1 MKILLILAK
10 NKEQNLNFFCSVLF
24 HRKTRV
30 NNLKYFMNDCRKIF
44 VHVCCTY
51 IQTTVK
57 VYKVYVVESTFIQV
71 VEQQQQ
77 LFVKENSTKDT
88 FLDFKILFW
97 HNLNKLSLHY
107 KIVSAIVLTYHF
119 VSGKMKY
126 FQFGIW

>member
-1 MKILLILAK
+1 M
-10 NKEQNLNFFCSVLF
+10 
-24 HRKTRV
+24 
-30 NNLKYFMNDCRKIF
+30 
-44 VHVCCTY
+44 HVCCTY

-71 VEQQQQ
+71 IEQQQQ

-107 KIVSAIVLTYHF
+107 KIVSAIVFTYDF